1 MATLL
6 NVIVPVFTLIM
17 LGRVAVLRR
26 WIDAAALRGL
36 NDIVFYAAMPALL
49 FISLIRAPSLEWAD
63 ATLVF
68 VGITLLIYAL
78 GMVLARL
85 LLGASFA
92 VAAVVGLNACFGN
105 AVMMG
110 IPVIIAA
117 FGPEALVPLLGII
130 TSHSALILPLATIL
144 IEFGNASGDA
154 KRVLWATI
162 QGLARNPVI
171 IIMALAFCWR
181 GADVPVPA
189 ALENFCRLLG
199 GAGPPLA
206 LFCLGASLPP
216 ASAGAK
222 VIREVLL
229 ACALRLLATPALM
242 LLAGA
247 WLGLSGLAFKVAVV
261 IAGMPTGANAF
272 ILARRTATAP
282 EASAATVVVATVFS
296 IFSLSVLLMLLG

>member
-6 NVIVPVFTLIM
+6 NVIAPVFTLIM

>member
-171 IIMALAFCWR
+171 LIMALAFCWR